1 MRVLLLH
8 PDDRFDGSWTKQR
21 WESIV
26 DLGRAPHSFYQQTS
40 ATLGCPVFSIYELAV
55 EVGDLQTLRE
65 LFGLGMGQVVDR
77 FGIDWWDII
86 SLMLQPE
93 LQNVRLAIRLA
104 KGIQGCRTL
113 AVSRPSTTAEAVSLH
128 LGVPLQVLDRGV
140 GRRLAFDILHRGSAV
155 ANLGFVQA
163 RQVIYDKYDPLYV
176 WRRKLAQAPDSRIA
190 PPSEP
195 VILLP

>member
-21 WESIV
+21 WDSIV

-113 AVSRPSTTAEAVSLH
+113 AVSRPSTTAEAVSTWEFRCKSSIVVSEDAWRLTSCTAV
-128 LGVPLQVLDRGV
+128 VPSRTWGSCKRDRSSTTNT
-140 GRRLAFDILHRGSAV
+140 ILFTSGAES
-155 ANLGFVQA
+155 
-163 RQVIYDKYDPLYV
+163 
-176 WRRKLAQAPDSRIA
+176 
-190 PPSEP
+190 
-195 VILLP
+195 